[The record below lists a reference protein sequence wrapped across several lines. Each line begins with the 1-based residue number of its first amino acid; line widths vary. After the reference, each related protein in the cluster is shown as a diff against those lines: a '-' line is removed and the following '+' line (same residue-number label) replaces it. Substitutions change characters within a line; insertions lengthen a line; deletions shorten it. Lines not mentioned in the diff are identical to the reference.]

1 MRGRVMIV
9 EKIRQEIEEKKV
21 MFIRLQISDI
31 FGMIKNVEVPV
42 GMLDQVLNNK
52 IMFDGSSIDGY
63 VRIDESDMYL
73 RPDLETFAVFP
84 WNLDGYSTARFICDV
99 YRPNGKVFEGDPRS
113 VLKRVMKYAQDMGFN
128 VNAGPEPE
136 FFLFKLNDNLDINLH
151 DHGSYF
157 DLLPVDFGEETR
169 REIVVSLEKMGF
181 EVEAAHHEVAPSQHE
196 IDFKYTNALKTAD
209 NIQTFKLVVKTIAL
223 FKNLKATF
231 IPKPVFG
238 INGSGMH
245 IHLSLEK
252 DGENAFYDKDGE
264 SQLSKTALSFI
275 AGILEHAKSITAIT
289 NPIVNS
295 YKRLV
300 PGYEA
305 PVNIAW
311 ATGNRSALIR
321 IPQARKN
328 GTRLEYRS
336 PDPTANPYLALA
348 LLIYAGLDGV
358 KRSLTPPKPVA
369 ENIFDMTR
377 KMREEKGVET
387 LPADLHQAIEN
398 MKKDPLIKEVLGEHI
413 YFKFIEAKE
422 KEWEEFCKSVTNW
435 EIKKYMGIY

>member
-1 MRGRVMIV
+1 MTV
-9 EKIRQEIEEKKV
+9 EEIRQEIEERKV
-21 MFIRLQISDI
+21 MFLRLQIADI
-31 FGMIKNVEVPV
+31 FGTIKNVEVPI
-42 GMLDQVLNNK
+42 GMLDSVLNNK

-73 RPDLETFAVFP
+73 RPDLDTFAVLP

-99 YRPNGKVFEGDPRS
+99 YRPSGEAFEGDPRN
-113 VLKRVMKYAQDMGFN
+113 VLKMVMKKAKDMGFD

-136 FFLFKLNDNLDINLH
+136 FFLFKINENPSSITLH
-151 DHGSYF
+151 DNGSYF

-209 NIQTFKLVVKTIAL
+209 NIQTFKLVVKSIAL

-231 IPKPVFG
+231 MPKPVFG

-252 DGENAFYDKDGE
+252 DGKNAFYDESGE
-264 SQLSKTALSFI
+264 YQLSKTALSFI
-275 AGILEHAKSITAIT
+275 AGILSHAKAITAIT
-289 NPIVNS
+289 NPIINS

-348 LLIYAGLDGV
+348 LLISAGLEGV
-358 KRSLTPPKPVA
+358 EKSLQPPKPVA

-387 LPADLHQAIEN
+387 LPADLKEAIDH
-398 MKKDPLIKEVLGEHI
+398 MKKDPLIKDVLGDHI
-413 YFKFIEAKE
+413 YSKFIEAKE
-422 KEWEEFCKSVTNW
+422 KEWEDFCKVVTDW
-435 EIKKYMGIY
+435 EIKKYMELY

>member
-1 MRGRVMIV
+1 MTVDGI
-9 EKIRQEIEEKKV
+9 KKEIEEKKV
-21 MFIRLQISDI
+21 MFLRLQITDI
-31 FGMIKNVEVPV
+31 FGTIKNVEVPV
-42 GMLDQVLNNK
+42 GILDNVLSNK

-73 RPDLETFAVFP
+73 RPDLDTFTVLP

-99 YRPNGKVFEGDPRS
+99 YRPNGEVFEGDPRS
-113 VLKRVMKYAQDMGFN
+113 VLKKVMKMANNMGFD

-136 FFLFKLNDNLDINLH
+136 FFLFKPTEEIKIDLH
-151 DHGSYF
+151 DRGSYF
-157 DLLPVDFGEETR
+157 DLLPIDFGEETR

-196 IDFKYTNALKTAD
+196 IDFKYTDALKTAD

-223 FKNLKATF
+223 FKNLHATF
-231 IPKPVFG
+231 MPKPVFG

-245 IHLSLEK
+245 IHISLEK
-252 DGENAFYDKDGE
+252 DGENAFYDKNGKFE
-264 SQLSKTALSFI
+264 LSNTALSFI
-275 AGILEHAKSITAIT
+275 AGILEHSKAITAIT
-289 NPIVNS
+289 NPLINS

-321 IPQARKN
+321 IPQARKG

-348 LLIYAGLDGV
+348 LLIASGLDGV
-358 KRSLTPPKPVA
+358 KRSLSAPEPVA
-369 ENIFDMTR
+369 ENIFDMSR

-387 LPADLHQAIEN
+387 LPANLKEAIN
-398 MKKDPLIKEVLGEHI
+398 SMKKDPLVRDVLGEHI
-413 YFKFIEAKE
+413 YSKFIEAKE
-422 KEWEEFCKSVTNW
+422 REWEDFCKAVTDW
-435 EIKKYMGIY
+435 ELKKYLDLY

>member
-1 MRGRVMIV
+1 MTV
-9 EKIRQEIEEKKV
+9 EEIRQEIEERKV
-21 MFIRLQISDI
+21 MFLRLQIADI
-31 FGMIKNVEVPV
+31 FGTIKNVEVPI
-42 GMLDQVLNNK
+42 GMLDSVLNNK

-73 RPDLETFAVFP
+73 RPDLDTFAVLP

-99 YRPNGKVFEGDPRS
+99 YRPNGKAFEGDPRN
-113 VLKRVMKYAQDMGFN
+113 VLKNVMKKAKNMGFD

-136 FFLFKLNDNLDINLH
+136 FFLFKINENPSSVTLH
-151 DHGSYF
+151 DKGSYF

-209 NIQTFKLVVKTIAL
+209 NIQTFKLVVKSIAL

-231 IPKPVFG
+231 MPKPVFG

-252 DGENAFYDKDGE
+252 DGKNAFYDENGE
-264 SQLSKTALSFI
+264 YQLSKTALSFI
-275 AGILEHAKSITAIT
+275 AGILSHAKAITAIT

-348 LLIYAGLDGV
+348 LLISAGLEGV
-358 KRSLTPPKPVA
+358 EKSLQPPKPVA

-387 LPADLHQAIEN
+387 LPADLKEAIDY
-398 MKKDPLIKEVLGEHI
+398 MKKDPLIKDVLGDHI
-413 YFKFIEAKE
+413 YSKFIEAKE
-422 KEWEEFCKSVTNW
+422 KEWEDFCKVVTDW
-435 EIKKYMGIY
+435 EIKKYMELY